1 MKDILKK
8 KITIF
13 IIGLLVGAILS
24 TGCCIIYS
32 KAHFKNN
39 NHGNRPAIM
48 NQDGNKKEM
57 KGGTPPS
64 MPSNNSKKDSKQGQ
78 PQSIPGQQN
87 TDSNTN
93 TQTQAQT
100 TDSNT

>member
-24 TGCCIIYS
+24 TGCFVIYS

-39 NHGNRPAIM
+39 NHGNRPAMM
-48 NQDGNKKEM
+48 NGNSTGM
-57 KGGTPPS
+57 PSGTPLS
-64 MPSNNSKKDSKQGQ
+64 MPSNDQNGTSNQNSNQGQ
-78 PQSIPGQQN
+78 PPAMPGQN
-87 TDSNTN
+87 TNN
-93 TQTQAQT
+93 TQTT
-100 TDSNT
+100 NSNS

>member
-24 TGCCIIYS
+24 TGCFVIYS

-48 NQDGNKKEM
+48 NQDGDRKEM

-78 PQSIPGQQN
+78 PQNMPGQN
-87 TDSNTN
+87 NSTEN
-93 TQTQAQT
+93 QTQT

>member
-8 KITIF
+8 KIIIF

-24 TGCCIIYS
+24 TGCFVIYS

-48 NQDGNKKEM
+48 NQDGDRKEM

-64 MPSNNSKKDSKQGQ
+64 MPSNDQNGTSNQNSNQGQ
-78 PQSIPGQQN
+78 PPAMPGQN
-87 TDSNTN
+87 TNN
-93 TQTQAQT
+93 TQTT
-100 TDSNT
+100 NSNS